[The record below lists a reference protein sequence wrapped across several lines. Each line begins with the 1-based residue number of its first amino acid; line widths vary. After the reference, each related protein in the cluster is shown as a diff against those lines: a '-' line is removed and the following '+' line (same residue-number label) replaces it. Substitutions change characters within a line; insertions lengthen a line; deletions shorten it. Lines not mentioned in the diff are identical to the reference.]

1 MSEYIDNVRLNG
13 VSIPIRDSDAQQK
26 IAQMG
31 QLSAGNGIESAVLNA
46 DYTLTLNFTDGTSY
60 TSPSIRG
67 ADGQGLPAG
76 GSAGQ
81 AMVKRS
87 GDNQDAEWKTLN
99 GAMVATSASDSTPVS
114 EAIAA
119 LESGLAVISNGN
131 THGNI
136 QAGQFVYVMNHD
148 TLGAGL
154 YSASSAIAQNAALST
169 SNLTAVSG
177 GGLNAI
183 PAIVSN
189 ANGRAYQFPSGLM
202 ICTKVWTGTLVATD
216 PWGSLYEGSVTFGD
230 WAVPFIEAPEV
241 SITNI
246 STTGA
251 LLESCT
257 SEPTS
262 SSIGTYYFC
271 RATTAGGNAFKVNI
285 VGIGKW
291 K

>member
-1 MSEYIDNVRLNG
+1 MATLDLGKVTGEAGQG
-13 VSIPIRDSDAQQK
+13 VAGGGT
-26 IAQMG
+26 AG
-31 QLSAGNGIESAVLNA
+31 QLLKKASSSNYDTAWV
-46 DYTLTLNFTDGTSY
+46 
-60 TSPSIRG
+60 SPD
-67 ADGQGLPAG
+67 AAPA
-76 GSAGQ
+76 
-81 AMVKRS
+81 
-87 GDNQDAEWKTLN
+87 
-99 GAMVATSASDSTPVS
+99 SASGNPITSGAVY
-114 EAIAA
+114 AA
-119 LESGLAVISNGN
+119 LGTIQNAVAIMADNN
-131 THGNI
+131 THSAI
-136 QAGQFVYVMNHD
+136 TYDQFVYVRNHG
-148 TLGAGL
+148 TLPEGL
-154 YSASSAIAQNAALST
+154 YKAAANIAQNGTLST

-189 ANGRAYQFPSGLM
+189 ANGRAYRFPSGLM